1 MSESRVDAPAAAQSQ
16 PRDARAWAQILTR
29 YRQPSVPRSVVEI
42 AITAVPFFALWV
54 AMWFLMGFSYWLAL
68 PLAIPAA
75 GFLVRL
81 FLILHDCGHG
91 AFFESK
97 QANAWVGRICG
108 VLTLTPFDVW
118 RRTHNMHHATSGN
131 LDRRGLGDI
140 ETMTVGEYL
149 ASPWYERLRY
159 RAYRH
164 PITLFLIGP
173 AFVFF
178 LANRLPVGLMTS
190 GWRPW
195 VSAMANNLAIAAV
208 VVLTMYFVGVSEFLL
223 IQIPILLLAS
233 SIGVWLFFVQHQF
246 EGTQWAGAE
255 QWDMQRAALQGSSHY
270 DLPAV
275 LRWFTANIGVHHVH
289 HLSSRI
295 PYYRLQRV
303 LRDHPELKDMGRLTL
318 WQSFSC
324 VRLALWDEVKG
335 RLVSFRE
342 LRRA

>member
-1 MSESRVDAPAAAQSQ
+1 MSAPSVDVPAAA
-16 PRDARAWAQILTR
+16 PRDARAWAQLLIT
-29 YRQPSVPRSVVEI
+29 YRNPSTPRSLIEI
-42 AITAVPFFALWV
+42 AITLVPFFALWA

-68 PLAIPAA
+68 PLAVPAA
-75 GFLVRL
+75 GFLVRI

-91 AFFESK
+91 AFFK
-97 QANAWVGRICG
+97 NKALNDWVGRLCG
-108 VLTLTPFDVW
+108 VLTLTPFGVW
-118 RRTHNMHHATSGN
+118 RKTHNMHHATSGN

-140 ETMTVGEYL
+140 ETMTVAEYN
-149 ASPWYERLRY
+149 AAPWYERLRY
-159 RAYRH
+159 RAYRN

-178 LANRLPVGLMTS
+178 LSNRLPVGLMDG

-195 VSAMANNLAIAAV
+195 FSAMANNAVIAAV
-208 VVLTMYFVGVSEFLL
+208 VVGMMYLVGWSEFLM
-223 IQIPILLLAS
+223 IEIPILLLAS

-246 EGTQWAGAE
+246 EGTVWAGGDH
-255 QWDMQRAALQGSSHY
+255 WDMQQAALKGSSHY

-295 PYYRLQRV
+295 PYYRLQKV
-303 LRDHPELKDMGRLTL
+303 LRDHPELRDMGRLTL

-324 VRLALWDEVKG
+324 VRLALWDEV
-335 RLVSFRE
+335 RERMVSFRD

>member
-1 MSESRVDAPAAAQSQ
+1 MSDSSSSQ
-16 PRDARAWAQILTR
+16 PRDARAWAQLLIP
-29 YRQPSVPRSVVEI
+29 YRDPSLPRSLVEI
-42 AITAVPFFALWV
+42 LITVAPFCALWA
-54 AMWFLMGFSYWLAL
+54 AMWFVMGFSYWLAL

-75 GFLVRL
+75 GFLVRI

-91 AFFESK
+91 AFFK
-97 QANAWVGRICG
+97 NRQLNDWVGRLCG
-108 VLTLTPFDVW
+108 VLTLTPFGVW
-118 RRTHNMHHATSGN
+118 RKTHNMHHATSGN

-140 ETMTVGEYL
+140 ETMTVAEYQ
-149 ASPWYERLRY
+149 ASPWYEKLRY

-178 LANRLPVGLMTS
+178 LSNRLPVGLMDG

-195 VSAMANNLAIAAV
+195 FSAMMNNAVIAAIAIGM
-208 VVLTMYFVGVSEFLL
+208 MYLVGVNEFLL
-223 IQIPILLLAS
+223 IEIPIVLLAA

-246 EGTQWAGAE
+246 EGTVWAGDSH
-255 QWDMQRAALQGSSHY
+255 WDLQNAALKGSSHY

-295 PYYRLQRV
+295 PYYRLQKV
-303 LRDHPELKDMGRLTL
+303 LRDHPELKDVGRLTL
-318 WQSFSC
+318 WKSFSC
-324 VRLALWDEVKG
+324 VRLALWDEVRG

-342 LRRA
+342 LRVA